1 MDNKKRFPGLIEHN
15 KNSPLKILDVRSI
28 NETLPTSSY
37 TLHKAEAA
45 EQSDDSSGSEKEL
58 VIDMEDAEP
67 EPQDHEEEFF
77 VQQLGLEIPHAACKI
92 ELAPPSSASQT
103 TPKNRI
109 NRRKSQ
115 HIRLENAD
123 IMFEAPIDPG
133 SALEPK
139 LEPETERDELQEAI
153 ESNRYI
159 MQHIA
164 LLRTT
169 INHLLQQHHQS
180 TIAFP
185 NKACDFETVE
195 SWMESYEQIKYD
207 TLPGTSQAKVKK

>member
-37 TLHKAEAA
+37 TLHKTEAA
-45 EQSDDSSGSEKEL
+45 EESDDSSGSEKEL
-58 VIDMEDAEP
+58 VIDMEDPEP
-67 EPQDHEEEFF
+67 EPPDHEDEFF
-77 VQQLGLEIPHAACKI
+77 VQQLGLEIPHTVSKI
-92 ELAPPSSASQT
+92 ELAPPSSSSQ
-103 TPKNRI
+103 PAAKNRT

-123 IMFEAPIDPG
+123 IMFETPMDPVLAP
-133 SALEPK
+133 
-139 LEPETERDELQEAI
+139 EPEPEQDELQEVI

-185 NKACDFETVE
+185 NKVSDFETVE

-207 TLPGTSQAKVKK
+207 TLPGTSQAKMKK